1 LESKQ
6 IELLRTLVP
15 TATKIGTAQ
24 SKQPKCLSAISA
36 LEQLEMM
43 RDYVA
48 AFHPGL
54 ADQGFAEGRNIGIEA
69 A

>member
-1 LESKQ
+1 MF
-6 IELLRTLVP
+6 V
-15 TATKIGTAQ
+15 GY
-24 SKQPKCLSAISA
+24 LSAGTT
-36 LEQLEMM
+36 EMM